1 MPFGAASAAAMLL
14 MAAGFPGQ
22 HRFALVV
29 GDDEGGAGTRPL
41 RYAQRD
47 AARIADILGRLGGV
61 RPEDMRLLVDA
72 GAAQVRKAF
81 DELDAAAVAARARG
95 EPTLLVVYYS
105 GHSKDGELRLGDS
118 RMPVAEL
125 RHRLAEAPAG
135 VRIGLLDSC
144 QSGLITRSKGV
155 RLVPAFSVEKSRAE
169 AAAPKGL
176 VLIASSAADE
186 ESQESDDIDGSFF
199 THYLASGLL
208 GDADA
213 NGDGRVTLAEAYAYA
228 FGRTVGGT
236 AATAAGPQHPSYLY
250 DLGGA
255 GDLVLTD
262 LAPARGGLVFGPA
275 LEGVYVVLDRSR
287 KAVAEVAKA
296 GGEVRKLALPPGR
309 YTLKKREEGFLLVG
323 KVRVGD
329 ELVSVDD
336 SSLKPVPLADD
347 PQKGASGAE
356 YALGLT
362 GGYQSFFDSATRTG
376 LFPPAALGGLELS
389 VRHDLGHKLAWGVDL
404 SIGEG
409 SSSLA
414 LQNLPP
420 LPVTFGEGNLGAS
433 LWRDFSVGPLVFAL
447 GIRVAL
453 IGLVRSFVGHPELP
467 TQYFFTATPGVVGSV
482 TWLLGAGWEVVARAR
497 ANYLFYDVDQNESL
511 GYYELSLGVA
521 YAFSG

>member
-1 MPFGAASAAAMLL
+1 MLAAAASAAMLL
-14 MAAGFPGQ
+14 AATGWPGQ

-29 GDDEGGAGTRPL
+29 GDDDGGIGTRPL
-41 RYAQRD
+41 RYADRD
-47 AARIADILGRLGGV
+47 ARRIADILGRLGGV
-61 RPEDMRLLVDA
+61 RPEDLRILTNADA
-72 GAAQVRKAF
+72 GEVRRAF
-81 DELDAAAVAARARG
+81 DRLDAASAAARARG
-95 EPTLLVVYYS
+95 EPTLLFVYYS

-118 RMPVAEL
+118 RMPLAEL
-125 RHRLAEAPAG
+125 RQRLAGAPAD

-155 RLVPAFSVEKSRAE
+155 RLVPAFSVEKARAE
-169 AAAPKGL
+169 EAVPKGL

-228 FGRTVGGT
+228 FGRTVGST
-236 AATAAGPQHPSYLY
+236 ADTAAGPQHPSYLY

-262 LAPARGGLVFGPA
+262 LVPARGGLLFGAA
-275 LEGVYVVLDRSR
+275 LDGVYVVLDQTR

-296 GGEVRKLALPPGR
+296 TGEVRRLALPPGR
-309 YTLKKREEGFLLVG
+309 YTLKKPEQGFLLVG

-329 ELVSVDD
+329 DMVSVEDAD
-336 SSLKPVPLADD
+336 LKPTALADD
-347 PQKGASGAE
+347 PQKGGSGAE
-356 YALGLT
+356 YVIGVT
-362 GGYQSFFDSATRTG
+362 GGYQSFFDAATRTG

-389 VRHDLGHKLAWGVDL
+389 VRHDLGHKLVWGLDL
-404 SIGEG
+404 SLGEG
-409 SSSLA
+409 SSSLSVNDLA
-414 LQNLPP
+414 P

-433 LWRDFSVGPLVFAL
+433 LWRDFDLGPFVLAI
-447 GIRVAL
+447 GARVAL
-453 IGLVRSFVGHPELP
+453 IGMIRSFVGHPELP
-467 TQYFFTATPGVVGSV
+467 TQYFFTATPGLVGSA
-482 TWLLGAGWEVVARAR
+482 TWKLGAGWELVARAR
-497 ANYLFYDVDQNESL
+497 ANYLFYDVDQDESL

-521 YAFSG
+521 YAFGS